1 MHPGVWVLVIIV
13 SAGVAYFVTRPIE
26 KKLAALENLCEM
38 LSRAI
43 RGDFDKK

>member
-1 MHPGVWVLVIIV
+1 MHTGLWLLVIIV

-26 KKLAALENLCEM
+26 KKLEVIENMIEM
-38 LSRAI
+38 LSKAI